1 MRNWFQKCHL
11 SIVMLIV
18 LILAVGLIV
27 GCGAAATT
35 PPPPPPTPSN
45 FSYLVQVQA
54 KDTGQKVESAEVI
67 ISVGGRVPLN
77 GFTDSKGIARV
88 IIPSDYVNEPG
99 VLAVEAEE
107 FKEYTQNID
116 LVEGALP
123 DDIRLDRVA
132 IVAVSAST
140 LTPIVPPL
148 TPMAS
153 APPTDIP
160 TTVPT
165 NTPTAILTDTP
176 TPTPTEE
183 EQPTEVTMLVE
194 AQDTGQGISGAQV
207 EIKVSGQA
215 SINVTTDSQGNVTIS
230 IFPSYMG
237 QSGELNVEAIGFQ
250 SYREIVDL
258 TEDALPKVIQLGRLL
273 LPTATP
279 GTATPRITGRLAI
292 PLMLGLNPKVY
303 LVDVDG
309 TLIQAVDGQQPD
321 FTRDGDQLIIN
332 GEGGIAMLYRTD
344 RDGNFLALVGDPG
357 LTEHAHP
364 AWSPDGAQ
372 VIYDD
377 NTITPPSWYMFK
389 RGLDDN
395 IGAGEG
401 LMTAALR
408 PILDPNPLYPLWTTQ
423 DRFIFRS
430 CNTWVDG
437 GQCGLWMMQG
447 NLGEP
452 ERLTNNFN
460 HVPTD
465 IDGNTLIYV
474 SQEAGDWNV
483 YTLDIESKTT
493 QQLTFNPAADSLA
506 TISPD
511 GNWVAFLSNR
521 DGGLAVWTVSID
533 GSSVNKM
540 FDINPQWGTLR
551 SDGWS
556 EERLSWGK

>member
-1 MRNWFQKCHL
+1 MRNWLQKCPL
-11 SIVMLIV
+11 SIAILIV
-18 LILAVGLIV
+18 FILAVGLIV
-27 GCGAAATT
+27 GCGAATT
-35 PPPPPPTPSN
+35 LPPPLPTPSS

-67 ISVGGRVPLN
+67 ISVGGRVPLDS
-77 GFTDSKGIARV
+77 FTDSKGIARI
-88 IIPSDYVNEPG
+88 IIPSNYVNEPG
-99 VLAVEAEE
+99 VLAVEAKE

-123 DDIRLDRVA
+123 DDIRLERLATA
-132 IVAVSAST
+132 INAPT
-140 LTPIVPPL
+140 PTPIAPL
-148 TPMAS
+148 TPTINPS
-153 APPTDIP
+153 STVEPTVEPTDIP

-165 NTPTAILTDTP
+165 NTPTTILTDTP

-207 EIKVSGQA
+207 EIKVSGEA
-215 SINVTTDSQGNVTIS
+215 LINVTTDSQGNVTIS
-230 IFPSYMG
+230 IFPSFMG
-237 QSGELNVEAIGFQ
+237 QSAELSVEATGFQ
-250 SYREIVDL
+250 NYSEIVDL
-258 TEDALPKVIQLGRLL
+258 TEEALPGVIQLERL

-279 GTATPRITGRLAI
+279 RVTGRLAV

-303 LVDVDG
+303 LVDTTG
-309 TLIQAVDGQQPD
+309 TLIGAVDGQQPD
-321 FTRDGDQLIIN
+321 FTRDSEQLIIN
-332 GEGGIAMLYRTD
+332 GGGGISMLYRTD
-344 RDGNFLALVGDPG
+344 REGNFLATVGDPG

-364 AWSPDGAQ
+364 AWSPDGTQ

-377 NTITPPSWYMFK
+377 SSITPPSWHIFK
-389 RGLDDN
+389 RGLDDTV
-395 IGAGEG
+395 GAGEG
-401 LMTAALR
+401 VMTAALR

-423 DRFIFRS
+423 NRFIFRS
-430 CNTWVDG
+430 CNTWGDG
-437 GQCGLWMMQG
+437 GQCGLWIMQD

-460 HVPTD
+460 HIPTD
-465 IDGNTLIYV
+465 VDGNTLVYV

-483 YTLDIESKTT
+483 YTLDIETKVI
-493 QQLTFNPAADSLA
+493 QQLTFNTAADSLA

-521 DGGLAVWTVSID
+521 EGRLAVWTVSID
-533 GSSVNKM
+533 GSSVNWM

-556 EERLSWGK
+556 EEKLTWGQ